1 MNIKINDMVEFSHK
15 WNKFIT
21 HDMGV
26 VKDITEDKLL
36 IDNNVNEY
44 WILKKEVEEVW

>member
-1 MNIKINDMVEFSHK
+1 MKCKIGDMVEFSHH
-15 WNKFIT
+15 WEQFIT

-26 VKDITEDKLL
+26 VKQIKEDKVL

-44 WILKKEVEEVW
+44 WIVEKEIEEVW